1 MKTNSSLATQ
11 VAHHSAQRFNLSL
24 LLLFLSLSTLSAANW
39 FGGSVG
45 LGHEQP
51 YTNLR
56 PFNMSVEDANNQL
69 CPLFL
74 SDDGQYIWTEN
85 PVIFSFKDGE
95 LQFQTTIGDSR
106 TIHHPQS
113 TKAGTT
119 LRDAYLAAMRQYFP
133 PSGVLPDTLFFIR
146 PQYNTWIELMYN
158 QNQTDI
164 LRYAHAIV
172 DNGFDPGILMIDDNW
187 QRYYGNFDFK
197 AERFSDPKGMIDE
210 LHELGF
216 TVMVWICP
224 FVSADSPEYR
234 DLERKGYLLQNPNGG
249 TAVLNWWNGYS
260 ACYDLTNPDALA
272 HFVSVLKDAQARYG
286 IDGFKFDAGDN
297 NCYASTSI
305 KAYDTTATTVDH
317 TTSWA
322 KVGLQFPVNEYRAC
336 WKMGGQALVQRL
348 GDKDY
353 SWEAVQSLI
362 PQMTTAGL
370 LGYAYA
376 CPDMIGGGQWASF
389 LGIESGDFDE
399 ELIVRSA
406 QIHALMP
413 MMQFSVAPWRILS
426 EENLTIVKKAAAL
439 HSQFGA
445 YILVCARQS
454 AQTGEPI
461 VRSMEYAF
469 PHQGLVNC
477 KDQFMLGDKY
487 LVAPVVEQGAIT
499 RTVYLPKGQWRDEL
513 GKRYRGGKAYTISA
527 PLSRLPYFEKLK

>member
-1 MKTNSSLATQ
+1 MKNNSSLATQ
-11 VAHHSAQRFNLSL
+11 VAHHSVQRFSSSFLF
-24 LLLFLSLSTLSAANW
+24 LFLSLSTLTAANW
-39 FGGSVG
+39 FGGAVG

-51 YTNLR
+51 YTNLH
-56 PFNMSVEDANNQL
+56 PFNMSVEDANNQI

-85 PVIFSFKDGE
+85 PVIFSFENGNIQLSPLSGE
-95 LQFQTTIGDSR
+95 PVGAI
-106 TIHHPQS
+106 
-113 TKAGTT
+113 KAGST
-119 LRDAYLAAMRQYFP
+119 LRDAYLAAMRTYFP
-133 PSGVLPDTLFFIR
+133 PSGVLPDTLFFVR

-158 QNQTDI
+158 QNQADI

-224 FVSADSPEYR
+224 FVSADSPEFR
-234 DLERKGYLLQNPNGG
+234 DLERKGYFLHNPNGG
-249 TAVLNWWNGYS
+249 TAILNWWNGYS

-272 HFVSVLKDAQARYG
+272 HFVAVLKDAQTRYG

-297 NCYASTSI
+297 NCYASTAI

-445 YILVCARQS
+445 YILACARQA

-487 LVAPVVEQGAIT
+487 LVAPVVEQGATT

-513 GKRYRGGKAYTISA
+513 GKHYRGGKAYTISA
-527 PLSRLPYFEKLK
+527 PLNRLPYFEKLK